1 MGRKRKQGFSYF
13 PLDIDFF
20 SDIRIRKL
28 IKNNGSQAVSIYLCV
43 LTFIYENGYYVV
55 NDRDL
60 GFVISERTGCKESMV
75 SAVLSYCVSIGLF
88 DETMYKQGVFTSKS
102 VQERYFLMC
111 KSAKRTIVFSEY
123 SLISSEKMRISSEE
137 IAINSEKSTQ
147 SKVKNNYMHNYSDI
161 NNICENEILKI
172 SSEEITI
179 NSKEKKEKISPQPPK
194 KRKSF
199 LPQEELGEFASVW
212 YDWLEYK
219 QTLRKSY
226 KSEKSERIGFR
237 QLVALADNS
246 PEIARKIAEQ
256 SIANTWTGL
265 FELKRNFQSKNEP
278 INKLANEPVSQ
289 STNEEPRIGRTSISE
304 IKRGLTGWE

>member
-60 GFVISERTGCKESMV
+60 GFVISERTGCRESMV

-123 SLISSEKMRISSEE
+123 SLISSEEMRISSEE

-147 SKVKNNYMHNYSDI
+147 SKVKNNYIHNYSDNI
-161 NNICENEILKI
+161 NIIGQNEFFKI
-172 SSEEITI
+172 SSEEIHLI
-179 NSKEKKEKISPQPPK
+179 SEEKKEKISPPQPPLK
-194 KRKSF
+194 KSQGDR
-199 LPQEELGEFASVW
+199 QEKKFAPPSVEEIRA
-212 YDWLEYK
+212 YCL
-219 QTLRKSY
+219 Q
-226 KSEKSERIGFR
+226 R
-237 QLVALADNS
+237 QNAVD
-246 PEIARKIAEQ
+246 AE
-256 SIANTWTGL
+256 T
-265 FELKRNFQSKNEP
+265 FFNFYQSKGWMVGKNKMKDWQAAVRTWEKNQKERQNEP
-278 INKLANEPVSQ
+278 MNQLANEPISK
-289 STNEEPRIGRTSISE
+289 STNSEPRIGRTPISE
-304 IKRGLTGWE
+304 ISRGLTGWE